1 MAEIKNEHIVWAYG
15 KDDADRQVVLIGL
28 TDTGLEY
35 LRTRPGMTLLAQPPA
50 GITFADVSHVV
61 VFHEKTKDAIKAL
74 LRQSGMVISE
84 AH

>member
-1 MAEIKNEHIVWAYG
+1 MADMKNEHIVWAYG
-15 KDDADRQVVLIGL
+15 KDGADRDVVMIGL
-28 TDTGLEY
+28 TETGLDY
-35 LRTRPGMTLLAQPPA
+35 LRTKPGMTLLAQPPA

-61 VFHEKTKDAIKAL
+61 VFHEKTKDAIKGL